1 MKFLQQKLLH
11 LIPVMLAVTIITF
24 LFINLLPG
32 NVAHVILGEEATPE
46 DIAQIESELR
56 LNEPL
61 PQRYLFWLGNV
72 LSGDFGRSYISQEP
86 VMEAIL
92 ARLPVTLELMF
103 ITQLLAVLLALPAG
117 VFSAYRAGRPADRVL
132 TSVAFAM
139 LSIPNFMMAIILI
152 FIFAVGLGV
161 LPATGFEPLSSGL
174 WKNLRTFILPSLT
187 LALIEWCALMRILRS
202 DMIATLQE
210 EFIMVA
216 RAKGLPELR
225 ILFTHALKPS
235 LFSAVTLFG
244 LQVASLINGSLV
256 VETIFALPGVGRLLV
271 QSIFDRDYIMVQGVV
286 LFAAMGF
293 VLINFA
299 VDALYAVL
307 DPRIRHEQA

>member
-32 NVAHVILGEEATPE
+32 NVAYVILGEEATPE

-72 LSGDFGRSYISQEP
+72 LTGDFGRSYISQEP

-117 VFSAYRAGRPADRVL
+117 VFSAYRAGRPADRVV

-216 RAKGLPELR
+216 RAKGLPDLR

-307 DPRIRHEQA
+307 DPRIRHEHA